1 MSKTITTFAE
11 DQNLIKAMKLTASY
25 MCALAVALMF
35 SLQMSAQDGTVVSI
49 VTESLLHGRA
59 EQLSERMHEEIEL
72 TVREKGYSGKEKS
85 GKALTRF
92 LSENA
97 PEDFDVLH
105 TGERENSVF
114 VIGNLGTDKGSF
126 RIYFLV
132 KDNLIY
138 QMRIE
143 NND

>member
-1 MSKTITTFAE
+1 
-11 DQNLIKAMKLTASY
+11 MKLTASY

-49 VTESLLHGRA
+49 VTESLRHGRA

-132 KDNLIY
+132 HRQVLLDDDIRRH
-138 QMRIE
+138 QMY
-143 NND
+143 